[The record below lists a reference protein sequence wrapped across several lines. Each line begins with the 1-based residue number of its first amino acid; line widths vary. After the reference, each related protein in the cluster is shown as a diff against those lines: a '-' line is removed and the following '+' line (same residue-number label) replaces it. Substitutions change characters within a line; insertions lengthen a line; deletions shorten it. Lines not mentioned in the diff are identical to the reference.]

1 MNNVDAFCRSHFNQ
15 MEKKSLFFH
24 RNPRICVNC
33 NRPKVKT
40 KKILNYFS
48 ANHQQMICT
57 CQNTVHHAGG
67 VLGAGVKHGAVGRQ
81 GVGHGMGNQ
90 QFVTIAQFN
99 AFRNIVNLNFNN
111 VNNCL
116 NLLDANLLNISNN
129 LNNLTIHVNKLT
141 NNINNLTNNV
151 DNLTHDINALK
162 DKVEDLTDTVQ
173 DLNDT
178 VGELNNEL
186 KILKQER

>member
-1 MNNVDAFCRSHFNQ
+1 MSNEDAFCRSHFNQ
-15 MEKKSLFFH
+15 MEKKNLFFH
-24 RNPRICVNC
+24 RNPKICINC

-67 VLGAGVKHGAVGRQ
+67 VLGAGVKHGIFGRQ

-90 QFVTIAQFN
+90 QFVTSAQFN
-99 AFRNIVNLNFNN
+99 AFRNIFNLNFNN
-111 VNNCL
+111 VNNHL
-116 NLLDANLLNISNN
+116 NLLDANFLNISNN
-129 LNNLTIHVNKLT
+129 LNNLTIQVNNLT

-151 DNLTHDINALK
+151 DNLTNDVNTLK

-178 VGELNNEL
+178 VGELNDEL
-186 KILKQER
+186 KI